1 MMGTG
6 SRGRLK
12 SKTQG
17 QTSLSPAIFANLLL
31 ILAGYRMKMPV
42 TEVMLFPDGN
52 GYYVCPRCHVTME
65 REFMH
70 FCDRCGQHL
79 PAKRS
84 PGVKKQQPAPGPPHN
99 RGALWLAGAKGGT
112 KWISAD
118 ISAGI
123 RGQPALRPAH
133 GGAGR
138 PDVPGQLSL

>member
-42 TEVMLFPDGN
+42 TGVMLFPDGN

-65 REFMH
+65 RDFMH

-79 PAKRS
+79 DWKGHKKAKI
-84 PGVKKQQPAPGPPHN
+84 VY
-99 RGALWLAGAKGGT
+99 
-112 KWISAD
+112 
-118 ISAGI
+118 
-123 RGQPALRPAH
+123 
-133 GGAGR
+133 
-138 PDVPGQLSL
+138 PGQRNSLHT